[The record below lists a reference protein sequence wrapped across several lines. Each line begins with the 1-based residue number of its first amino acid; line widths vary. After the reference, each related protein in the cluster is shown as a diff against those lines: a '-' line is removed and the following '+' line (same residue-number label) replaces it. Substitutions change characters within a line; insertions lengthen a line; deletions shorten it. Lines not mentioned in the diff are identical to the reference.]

1 MEIQQFP
8 LINNILPLVTAS
20 PQHFINHPHRVRA
33 CRCHAVQTGGRKK
46 GFREV
51 CPRTLGC
58 SLCTR
63 WLQPNQVSLGGL
75 QEVNG
80 VVRPLLRRC
89 FTPLFTCF
97 NNASACRSCVSLET
111 ETEALKCAVLTESGS
126 VWAVILQL
134 QDGVSVDVGA

>member
-1 MEIQQFP
+1 MEIQQFN

-51 CPRTLGC
+51 SPRTLGW
-58 SLCTR
+58 SLCSG
-63 WLQPNQVSLGGL
+63 LQPNQVSLGGL
-75 QEVNG
+75 QKVNG
-80 VVRPLLRRC
+80 VVRTLLRCC

-97 NNASACRSCVSLET
+97 NNASPCRSCVSGET
-111 ETEALKCAVLTESGS
+111 ETEVLKCAVLTESVS